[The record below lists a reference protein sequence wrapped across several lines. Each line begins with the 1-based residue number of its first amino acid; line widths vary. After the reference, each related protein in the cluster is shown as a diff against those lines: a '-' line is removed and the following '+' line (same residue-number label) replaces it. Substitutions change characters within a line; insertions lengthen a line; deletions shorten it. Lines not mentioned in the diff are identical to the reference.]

1 MARNIFKGL
10 GIALITPFTPE
21 GEVDYK
27 SLKHLV
33 EYQINNG
40 ADFLCILATTAEAPC
55 LTHKE
60 KDEIT
65 QFIKEL
71 VNGRIPILKY
81 CGGNNTAAVIKEMK
95 TTDWSGIDGILSI
108 CPYYNKPSQE
118 GLYQHF
124 KAISEASPLP
134 LVLYNVPGRTGV
146 NMKASTT
153 LRLANDCENIVA
165 IKEASGSLE
174 QVDEIIFNK
183 PDRFDVISG
192 DDALTFSMVA
202 SGAAGVISVIGNA
215 LPKEFSRMIRLEFK
229 GEYEPARKIHH
240 MFTELY
246 SLLFV
251 DGNPAGVKA
260 LLNDMGFIENQLR
273 LPLVP
278 TKIETKQKMADI
290 LERLRL

>member
-1 MARNIFKGL
+1 MASNFFKGL
-10 GIALITPFTPE
+10 GTALVTPFTLE

-27 SLKHLV
+27 ALKKLV
-33 EYQINNG
+33 DYQLDNG
-40 ADFLCILATTAEAPC
+40 ADFLVILATTAETPC
-55 LTHKE
+55 LSKEE

-65 QFIKEL
+65 TLVKE
-71 VNGRIPILKY
+71 VGRGRIPIVKY
-81 CGGNNTAAVIKEMK
+81 CGGNNTAAVIEEMK
-95 TTDWSGIDGILSI
+95 NTDWSGIDGILSV

-124 KAISEASPLP
+124 KAIAAVSPLP
-134 LVLYNVPGRTGV
+134 IILYNVPGRTGV

-153 LRLANDCENIVA
+153 VRLAKDCPNIVA
-165 IKEASGSLE
+165 TKEASGNLE
-174 QVDEIIFNK
+174 QVDEIIKNK

-192 DDALTFSMVA
+192 DDSLTFSMVA

-215 LPKEFSRMIRLEFK
+215 LPKQFSRMIRLEFK

-240 MFTELY
+240 AFTELY

-260 LLNDMGFIENQLR
+260 LLNDMGMIENVLR

-278 TKIETKQKMADI
+278 TKIETKQKMAEI
-290 LERLRL
+290 LKQLTI